1 MDDNLQKLLQRL
13 KEGNISE
20 QEKALL
26 DAWYLKEATKK
37 HIPDMD
43 VSEFREDLD
52 TLKDFNPTMGRGTS
66 RSYLM
71 YWSAAAAVLLIGLF
85 AVSYFIRLDV
95 TEVDH
100 KIVAGGSKATLV
112 LSNGEVVDLTQIGQN
127 DSVVIDGVTV
137 YKSAE
142 GLISYEGA
150 LNQNGEKLSYDEI
163 STPRGGEF
171 KIVLADGTKVYLN
184 ANSSLRF
191 FNNLSGTEREVWLQ
205 GEAYFEVEHNKD
217 KPFVVHTEEQ
227 NIRVLGT
234 VFNVKSVSGYSQTT
248 LVEGSVAVRDGKIKL
263 KPGEQLTTERGVD
276 QSVITVDLEA
286 FLAWKEGYFLFNNDP
301 LEDVMQKIADWY
313 DVDFEFR
320 DHIEKEKIWATVSKY
335 RDINEVLRMIEL
347 TGAAHFKIK
356 GRRIIIQK

>member
-1 MDDNLQKLLQRL
+1 MDDNLKKLLLKL
-13 KEGNISE
+13 KEGNISD
-20 QEKALL
+20 QEKILL
-26 DAWYLKEATKK
+26 DDWYLSEAAKK
-37 HIPDMD
+37 SFPK
-43 VSEFREDLD
+43 VSKIEIEEDLAV
-52 TLKDFNPTMGRGTS
+52 LKDFSPTEGSNKS
-66 RSYLM
+66 RSNFF
-71 YWSAAAAVLLIGLF
+71 YWSAAAAILLLSLGALFYFKDSGIVLHGEEIAIGGNKAKLILSSGKMIDL
-85 AVSYFIRLDV
+85 ANLQVNDS
-95 TEVDH
+95 
-100 KIVAGGSKATLV
+100 LV
-112 LSNGEVVDLTQIGQN
+112 LNGM
-127 DSVVIDGVTV
+127 VIHKDE
-137 YKSAE
+137 E
-142 GLISYEGA
+142 GSISYMSAMKEST
-150 LNQNGEKLSYDEI
+150 KPTYDEI

-171 KIVLADGTKVYLN
+171 KIVLADGTKVHLN

-191 FNNLSGTEREVWLQ
+191 FNNLNGTEREVWLR

-248 LVEGSVAVRDGKIKL
+248 LVEGSVALRNGKIKL
-263 KPGEQLTTERGVD
+263 RPGEQLTTERGVD

-335 RDINEVLRMIEL
+335 RDINEVLRMMEL